1 MKSDSAITE
10 FLHGRLKI
18 LQGIRGYRFSVDAVL
33 LANFIDEPLDSRII
47 DLGTGCGII
56 PLIMASERR
65 YKDITGVE
73 IQEQLAEYAAKN
85 ISLNK
90 LETAIKILHADFRS
104 FITDPPGKLFD
115 ATITNPP
122 YKRPGTGKINP
133 SREKAI
139 ARHEILCSLE
149 DLIRSAAASTK
160 KRGTFYLIYHPFRL
174 DELIIELKK
183 NEYHLERFCSVHPRP
198 GESASLFLLKA
209 AKRSTRET
217 VIEPPLYIYEKTGE
231 YTPYL
236 RRILTIDL
244 KNHCKKPK

>member
-1 MKSDSAITE
+1 MKMKSDGVMTE
-10 FLHGRLKI
+10 FLKGRLKV
-18 LQGIRGYRFSVDAVL
+18 LQGARGYRFSVDAVL

-56 PLIMASERR
+56 PLIMAAERR

-73 IQEQLAEYAAKN
+73 IQKQLAEYAAQN
-85 ISLNK
+85 VSLNK
-90 LETAIKILHADFRS
+90 LDAEIKIFHSDFRS
-104 FITDPPGKLFD
+104 FISDPPKKLFD
-115 ATITNPP
+115 AAVANPP
-122 YKRPGTGKINP
+122 YKKPGTGKINP

-139 ARHEILCSLE
+139 ARHEIKCSLR
-149 DLIRSAAASTK
+149 DLVRTASAATK

-198 GESASLFLLKA
+198 SEPASLFLLKA
-209 AKRSTRET
+209 ARRSTRET
-217 VIEPPLYIYEKTGE
+217 VIEPPVYIYEATGE

-236 RRILTIDL
+236 RRILAMD
-244 KNHCKKPK
+244 